1 MSELQTALLAIGFGV
16 IAAVYFFGWWQQRK
30 YRRKF
35 GSAFKVSHADDALY
49 QEHAEKVVMPEDTS
63 LRLDDGMADGMSMET
78 TPTDQIAP
86 KGLASAQSI
95 DATTSHFIETMQDI
109 GPADG
114 YSASGIREG
123 QSQAVDSSAEPVL
136 EHSSSN
142 AQDETCAQMDTRSDF
157 IIELHLAE
165 PAPAA
170 VLGGLWQR
178 KFDFGKPVQVC
189 GLSLNAR
196 QWERAVAEG
205 HMLYQRFRVALQLVD
220 RGGAIS
226 VAKLS
231 DFSDLLLG
239 IANRIKADAA
249 APDIRD
255 AHRRAVELD
264 AFCAEVDQMAGV
276 NLIPPGERL
285 LIGRNIAQA
294 AALHGMTLEADGAF
308 HLLDAQGSSLF
319 ALMNRNSKPFQH
331 HTLETFTTAGLTL
344 LLDAPRTEQ
353 PAARFDQMIRV
364 AHELARELQVNL
376 VDDNRVLLTDK
387 GLELIRTQIADVE
400 AKMCDYGI
408 VPGGAQ
414 ARRLF
419 V

>member
-16 IAAVYFFGWWQQRK
+16 IVAVYFFGWWQQRK
-30 YRRKF
+30 YRQKF
-35 GSAFKVSHADDALY
+35 GSAFKVNHADDALY
-49 QEHAEKVVMPEDTS
+49 QERVDKVVLPEDAPLHPEHGMGSSPTEEAVS
-63 LRLDDGMADGMSMET
+63 DG
-78 TPTDQIAP
+78 QISHVE
-86 KGLASAQSI
+86 LASLQSI
-95 DATTSHFIETMQDI
+95 DATGGHFIEALQDSDDLRSPPQSA
-109 GPADG
+109 PAHG
-114 YSASGIREG
+114 AGSEKEG
-123 QSQAVDSSAEPVL
+123 QSQFIG
-136 EHSSSN
+136 HSPGM
-142 AQDETCAQMDTRSDF
+142 AQDEACAQMDARSDF

-170 VLGGLWQR
+170 VLDGLWQR

-189 GLSLNAR
+189 GFALNTQ

-231 DFSDLLLG
+231 DFGDLLLG
-239 IANRIKADAA
+239 IANRIKADVA
-249 APDIRD
+249 APDIKD
-255 AHRRAVELD
+255 AHHRAVELD
-264 AFCAEVDQMAGV
+264 AFCAKVDQMAGV

-308 HLLDAQGSSLF
+308 HLLDAQGRSLF
-319 ALMNRNSKPFQH
+319 ALMNQNSKPFQH
-331 HTLETFTTAGLTL
+331 HTLEAFTTAGLTL

-353 PAARFDQMIRV
+353 PAARFDQMVQV

-387 GLELIRTQIADVE
+387 GLELIRAQIADVE
-400 AKMCDYGI
+400 AEMHDYGI

-419 V
+419 A